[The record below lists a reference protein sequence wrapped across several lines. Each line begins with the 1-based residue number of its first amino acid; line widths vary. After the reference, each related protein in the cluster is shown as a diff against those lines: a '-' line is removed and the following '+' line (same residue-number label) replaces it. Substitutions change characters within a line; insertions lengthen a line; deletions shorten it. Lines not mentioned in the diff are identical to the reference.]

1 MSVYQKIIKLQQ
13 ATRSLQ
19 ADASGQTGAARYKY
33 LSGTKLLGQVRPKM
47 DELGLLLLPEVTDIS
62 NTPITYRTTNNE
74 KLEMFTS
81 IKLRFTWIDADDGSS
96 LSQEFAANGM
106 NAFDKGLGS
115 ALTYA
120 ERYFLLKTLHI
131 ATDED
136 DVDAL
141 VKDEAITGHVGQAP
155 APDTAQAPAPAA
167 APMEQ
172 YRGGM
177 PSHKYWQTVHCYVDG
192 KRSKDGQDMRS
203 AWISIAHPTEDDVRQ
218 FDQDAAEVRKARTI
232 NK

>member
-1 MSVYQKIIKLQQ
+1 M
-13 ATRSLQ
+13 
-19 ADASGQTGAARYKY
+19 
-33 LSGTKLLGQVRPKM
+33 
-47 DELGLLLLPEVTDIS
+47 
-62 NTPITYRTTNNE
+62 RTT
-74 KLEMFTS
+74 
-81 IKLRFTWIDADDGSS
+81 AHH
-96 LSQEFAANGM
+96 SQEFAANGM

-155 APDTAQAPAPAA
+155 ATAQAP

-203 AWISIAHPTEDDVRQ
+203 AWISIAHPTEADVRQ